1 MNRFRHP
8 SFAWLLAAAVAAAAF
23 ATATF
28 AGEEPERHSRMKL
41 VWKADGAS
49 DRLQIEDLEL
59 APGESRE
66 LATESGKPVT
76 VTRDADGAGYELDM
90 DGRKLR
96 FGDGEAGDPGDPG
109 EHEVRRL
116 HRVVLGGDGSTRS
129 FVLSDGEPRLLWL
142 EGEGGEE
149 GFAFQV
155 GPGPHRLGFEP
166 LLARIERSEKFLAL
180 DDTTREIVRE
190 VVRDAAPKWRLREPG
205 APGAPGED
213 TELELRIE
221 RRDDPAAE

>member
-1 MNRFRHP
+1 
-8 SFAWLLAAAVAAAAF
+8 LLSAAVAATAF

-41 VWKADGAS
+41 VWNADGAS

-59 APGESRE
+59 APGESRA

-76 VTRDADGAGYELDM
+76 VTRDADGAGYELDV

-96 FGDGEAGDPGDPG
+96 FGDGEPGDPG

-116 HRVVLGGDGSTRS
+116 HRVVLGGDGTTRS
-129 FVLSDGEPRLLWL
+129 FVLSDGEPRRLRL

-190 VVRDAAPKWRLREPG
+190 VVRDAAPKWRLLE
-205 APGAPGED
+205 PGAPGED
-213 TELELRIE
+213 GELELRIE
-221 RRDDPAAE
+221 RRADPAAE